1 MINVITVAKD
11 KLDNPLM
18 LEWAIRYYSDLP
30 KSAESGR
37 SAIEE
42 TWFHDVM
49 LAELIESGE
58 TSLLNDLL
66 REFPARRL
74 TGLGHLLVKHWPAW
88 PGTLS
93 ATVSEILTAIAPD
106 ELIPLYRD
114 AVDRLP
120 QGDHED
126 LIRFRAAGKVL
137 HDAKNEQHRE
147 IAEKLAQAV
156 LAWPDQLTRS
166 MQIGSLLALS
176 PLLSRQ
182 TLVSLLETALKH
194 QTDADRRQALW
205 KSLFGGLFGRHNYL
219 SEVFDRE
226 QYDSFL
232 TFAELSPFFSD
243 DAPLEQFDQWLAKSP
258 RLNEVLNCL
267 QTLEER
273 SESCKTV
280 LSLIRDT
287 PTISGLLSKSLQSQ
301 LALAACIQGYA
312 KNELETSHLSLA
324 ETLDLLA
331 VDVAEPRW
339 HQALTEHLKQFERA
353 AVTNGLIDRLQANVD
368 DYGGVHVAEVMAELK
383 YPEFTDPLIDAIG
396 EDMSDFLCE
405 SAQKAL
411 IEIGSGAQTAL
422 IERWDQLDGSQQIY
436 GLTAIRSADGQAA
449 ADFAVTRFAELLED
463 EMEFACELAASVPD
477 QRLLELLK
485 AELRRQQPLIDR
497 AFYIVA
503 RLLDHQDTELE
514 AAGTRAMAEYERSSQ
529 LLESWSMDSLPRTD
543 HLSLELECP
552 ACGAVNRYRAKG
564 AIVGGG
570 KGSET
575 ACLLADEFP
584 CASCDAEVEFKFTSK
599 AFLTVTAELLK
610 LQISEY
616 VDDIAEP
623 LVRRLDCSL
632 DGKVMPAF
640 DALSMVRARL
650 TLHPDSAKDWLV
662 LGNLL
667 SPLNRPKAA
676 LEAYRK
682 AAQLAPMAVDVQFTL
697 ANALTNS
704 DRLDE
709 AFGILQSTLEHKPQW
724 VFLTPFS
731 NFAHDFADLYNY
743 LRRELRKTEFPLLHD
758 SALIPPKKPGRNDP
772 CPCGS
777 GKKYKK
783 CCGR

>member
-273 SESCKTV
+273 SEGCKTV

-312 KNELETSHLSLA
+312 KNELETSRLSLT

-331 VDVAEPRW
+331 V
-339 HQALTEHLKQFERA
+339 
-353 AVTNGLIDRLQANVD
+353 
-368 DYGGVHVAEVMAELK
+368 
-383 YPEFTDPLIDAIG
+383 
-396 EDMSDFLCE
+396 
-405 SAQKAL
+405 
-411 IEIGSGAQTAL
+411 
-422 IERWDQLDGSQQIY
+422 
-436 GLTAIRSADGQAA
+436 
-449 ADFAVTRFAELLED
+449 
-463 EMEFACELAASVPD
+463 
-477 QRLLELLK
+477 
-485 AELRRQQPLIDR
+485 
-497 AFYIVA
+497 
-503 RLLDHQDTELE
+503 
-514 AAGTRAMAEYERSSQ
+514 
-529 LLESWSMDSLPRTD
+529 
-543 HLSLELECP
+543 
-552 ACGAVNRYRAKG
+552 
-564 AIVGGG
+564 
-570 KGSET
+570 
-575 ACLLADEFP
+575 
-584 CASCDAEVEFKFTSK
+584 
-599 AFLTVTAELLK
+599 
-610 LQISEY
+610 
-616 VDDIAEP
+616 
-623 LVRRLDCSL
+623 
-632 DGKVMPAF
+632 
-640 DALSMVRARL
+640 
-650 TLHPDSAKDWLV
+650 
-662 LGNLL
+662 
-667 SPLNRPKAA
+667 
-676 LEAYRK
+676 
-682 AAQLAPMAVDVQFTL
+682 
-697 ANALTNS
+697 
-704 DRLDE
+704 
-709 AFGILQSTLEHKPQW
+709 
-724 VFLTPFS
+724 
-731 NFAHDFADLYNY
+731 
-743 LRRELRKTEFPLLHD
+743 RE
-758 SALIPPKKPGRNDP
+758 G
-772 CPCGS
+772 
-777 GKKYKK
+777 
-783 CCGR
+783 